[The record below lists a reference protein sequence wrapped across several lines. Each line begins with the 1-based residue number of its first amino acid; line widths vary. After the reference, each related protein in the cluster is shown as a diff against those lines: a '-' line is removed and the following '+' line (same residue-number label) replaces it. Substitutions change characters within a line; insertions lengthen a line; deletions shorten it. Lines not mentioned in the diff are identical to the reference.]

1 MGKAIV
7 IKDLAVTNPLV
18 TVTFLNEDNI
28 LASYLASN
36 TSISNTE
43 EAALKM
49 FVKGLLDSNLWIKMR
64 YFYPMLGNTVED
76 MLLDAISPAT
86 EDLMKNISSTTEL
99 SISERKLLVGS
110 SEGII
115 TDVTKLL
122 RFKNT
127 DWKNFGI
134 VTSTY
139 HGALNQV
146 LSFYFSGQTGNYSFT
161 FAPLSTAFTERPPRI
176 TAGYSG
182 SALSYV
188 PASASTDERTYV
200 DRIVFGQVNNAVA
213 QVYKENSLYAT
224 GTSYVNDIEYLNY
237 CKILGG
243 YTTSYKFFAITN
255 NLTQEEY
262 ATFYGLLLTFLQ
274 SVGKHA

>member
-7 IKDLAVTNPLV
+7 IKDLTVTNPLV

-76 MLLDAISPAT
+76 MLLDVISPAT

-99 SISERKLLVGS
+99 SISERKLLVGNN
-110 SEGII
+110 EGII

-146 LSFYFSGQTGNYSFT
+146 VSFYFGGQTGNYSFT
-161 FAPLSTAFTERPPRI
+161 FTPLNTSFTERPPRI

-188 PASASTDERTYV
+188 PVSASTDERTYV

-224 GTSYVNDIEYLNY
+224 GTSYVNDIEYLSN

-243 YTTSYKFFAITN
+243 VTTSYKFFAITN